1 MQMYRPCIYNE
12 RSGKKELKM
21 SITATKSLE
30 SINPATGEVAG
41 SVPVTSVEE
50 ISSMVAKARAAQTAW
65 NALGLEGRLTL
76 MRPIADRL
84 GEEAARVGKLITAE
98 MGKSTPEAQGEAKYG
113 ASSFATELVSA
124 FEAFQPEEL
133 ADENTRSML
142 FRDPLGVSV
151 AITPWNFPML
161 MPQQCILPS
170 LMAGNCVIF
179 KPSEETPLVGQA
191 YADILNEFLPEGV
204 LQTVHGADDQG
215 KALVASDINLVAFTG
230 SREVGA
236 KILTACG
243 PDLKRVVLELGGKD
257 ALIVLEDADI
267 EEAASFAVQNSF
279 RNSGQ
284 VCVSTERIYVDST
297 IADDFETLVIEKTKE
312 WKQGDP
318 TDETVKIGPMVSSTQ
333 RDIVLSQLEQAL
345 KDGAVLRYGGE
356 TVDNYIA
363 PTVLTGCSHDMQI
376 MHDETFGPICCIQ
389 RFAGDK
395 EAVAL
400 ANETPYGLGGAVYGE
415 TEHAMN
421 VARQLTPGMVGVN
434 KGCGGSEGTPWV
446 GACQSGYGYHSGRD
460 GHRQFTQVRMVSL
473 PIHESKPK
481 Y

>member
-1 MQMYRPCIYNE
+1 MQTTT
-12 RSGKKELKM
+12 SAL
-21 SITATKSLE
+21 LE
-30 SINPATGEVAG
+30 SMNPATGEIIG
-41 SVPVTSVEE
+41 SVPVTSIDE
-50 ISSMVAKARAAQTAW
+50 IATIVTRSRTAQSDW
-65 NALGLEGRLTL
+65 NALGLDGRLAL

-84 GEEAARVGKLITAE
+84 IEEAPEIGRLITAE
-98 MGKSTPEAQGEAKYG
+98 MGKSTPEAQGEASYG
-113 ASSFATELVSA
+113 ASKFASELVSA
-124 FEAFQPEEL
+124 FEAFQPEEI
-133 ADENTRSML
+133 ADENTRSIL
-142 FRDPLGVSV
+142 YRDPLGVSV

-170 LMAGNCVIF
+170 LVAGNCVIF

-204 LQTVHGADDQG
+204 LQIVQGADEQG

-230 SREVGA
+230 SREVGS

-257 ALIVLEDADI
+257 ALVVLDDADL
-267 EEAASFAVQNSF
+267 EAAAGFAVQNSF

-284 VCVSTERIYVDST
+284 VCVSTERIYVEDSV
-297 IADDFETLVIEKTKE
+297 ADEFESLVIEKTKE

-318 TDETVKIGPMVSSTQ
+318 TDESVKIGPMVNSMQ
-333 RDIVLSQLEQAL
+333 RDIVLAQLDQAL
-345 KDGAVLRYGGE
+345 NDGATLRCGGS
-356 TVDNYIA
+356 THDNYIE

-389 RFAGDK
+389 RFTGDSNAI
-395 EAVAL
+395 EL

-415 TEHAMN
+415 TEHAMR
-421 VARQLTPGMVGVN
+421 VARQLTPGMIGVN
-434 KGCGGSEGTPWV
+434 KACGGAAGTPWV

-460 GHRQFTQVRMVSL
+460 GHRQFTQVRMVSVPL
-473 PIHESKPK
+473 HEVKPK

>member
-1 MQMYRPCIYNE
+1 MPT
-12 RSGKKELKM
+12 
-21 SITATKSLE
+21 TATTPTLE
-30 SINPATGEVAG
+30 SINPATGEVVG
-41 SVPVTSVEE
+41 SVPVTPVDA
-50 ISSMVAKARAAQTAW
+50 IPGVVAKARDAQPAW
-65 NALGLEGRLTL
+65 NALGLEGRLEL

-84 GEEAARVGKLITAE
+84 IEEAPEIGKLITTE
-98 MGKSTPEAQGEAKYG
+98 MGKSTPEAQGETSYG
-113 ASSFATELVSA
+113 ASQFASELVSA
-124 FEAFQPEEL
+124 FEAFQPEEI
-133 ADENTRSML
+133 ADENTRSIL
-142 FRDPLGVSV
+142 YRDPLGVSA

-161 MPQQCILPS
+161 MPQQCIMPS

-204 LQTVHGADDQG
+204 LQVVHGADDQG

-230 SREVGA
+230 SREVGS

-243 PDLKRVVLELGGKD
+243 PELKRVVLELGGKD
-257 ALIVLEDADI
+257 ALIVLQDADL

-284 VCVSTERIYVDST
+284 VCVSTERIYVEDS
-297 IADDFETLVIEKTKE
+297 IADEFETLVVEKTKE

-318 TDETVKIGPMVSSTQ
+318 TDETVKIGPMVSSIQ
-333 RDIVLSQLEQAL
+333 RDIVLDQLEQAL
-345 KDGAVLRYGGE
+345 KDGATLRCGGG
-356 TVDNYIA
+356 TNDNYIE

-389 RFAGDK
+389 RFSGDA
-395 EAVAL
+395 EAIAL

-415 TEHAMN
+415 TQHAVD
-421 VARQLTPGMVGVN
+421 VARQLTPGMVGIN
-434 KGCGGSEGTPWV
+434 KGCGGADGTPWV

-460 GHRQFTQVRMVSL
+460 GHRQFTQVRVVSI
-473 PIHESKPK
+473 PIHEMKPK

>member
-1 MQMYRPCIYNE
+1 MR
-12 RSGKKELKM
+12 GLAKKEPTM
-21 SITATKSLE
+21 TATATQMLE
-30 SINPATGEVAG
+30 SINPATGEVVG
-41 SVPVTSVEE
+41 CVPVTPVED
-50 ISSMVAKARAAQTAW
+50 IPKVVAKARAAQTAW
-65 NALGLEGRLTL
+65 NALGLDGRLSL

-84 GEEAARVGKLITAE
+84 IEIASKIGILITAE
-98 MGKSTPEAQGEAKYG
+98 MGKSTPEAQGEASYG
-113 ASSFATELVSA
+113 ASKFASELVSA
-124 FEAFQPEEL
+124 FEAFQPEEI

-170 LMAGNCVIF
+170 LMAGNCVMF

-191 YADILNEFLPEGV
+191 YADVLNEFLPEGV
-204 LQTVHGADDQG
+204 LQIVHGADDQG
-215 KALVASDINLVAFTG
+215 KALVVSDINLVAFTG

-257 ALIVLEDADI
+257 ALIVLNDADI
-267 EEAASFAVQNSF
+267 EAAASFAVQNSF

-284 VCVSTERIYVDST
+284 VCVSTERVYVEES
-297 IADDFETLVIEKTKE
+297 IADDFEKLVLEKTKT
-312 WKQGDP
+312 WKQGNP
-318 TDETVKIGPMVSSTQ
+318 TDETVRIGPMVSSTQ
-333 RDIVLSQLEQAL
+333 RDIVLAQLEQAL
-345 KDGAVLRYGGE
+345 KDGAVLRCGGGTHE
-356 TVDNYIA
+356 NYIE
-363 PTVLTGCSHDMQI
+363 PTVLTNCSHDMQI

-389 RFAGDK
+389 RFTGDK
-395 EAVAL
+395 EAVDL

-415 TEHAMN
+415 VEHAMQI
-421 VARQLTPGMVGVN
+421 ARQLTPGMVGIN
-434 KGCGGSEGTPWV
+434 KAGGGAEGTPWV

-460 GHRQFTQVRMVSL
+460 GHRQFTQVRMVSI
-473 PIHESKPK
+473 PIHETKPK

>member
-1 MQMYRPCIYNE
+1 MPT
-12 RSGKKELKM
+12 
-21 SITATKSLE
+21 TATTPTLE
-30 SINPATGEVAG
+30 SINPATGEVVG
-41 SVPVTSVEE
+41 SVPVTPVDA
-50 ISSMVAKARAAQTAW
+50 IPGVVAKARGAQPAW
-65 NALGLEGRLTL
+65 NALGLEGRLEL

-84 GEEAARVGKLITAE
+84 IEEAPEIGKLITTE
-98 MGKSTPEAQGEAKYG
+98 MGKSTPEAQGETSYG
-113 ASSFATELVSA
+113 ASQFASELVSA
-124 FEAFQPEEL
+124 FEAFQPEEI
-133 ADENTRSML
+133 ADENTRSIL
-142 FRDPLGVSV
+142 YRDPLGVSA

-161 MPQQCILPS
+161 MPQQCIMPS

-204 LQTVHGADDQG
+204 LQVVHGADDQG

-230 SREVGA
+230 SREVGS

-243 PDLKRVVLELGGKD
+243 PELKRVVLELGGKD
-257 ALIVLEDADI
+257 ALIVLQDADL

-284 VCVSTERIYVDST
+284 VCVSTERIYVEDS
-297 IADDFETLVIEKTKE
+297 IADEFENRVVEKTKE

-318 TDETVKIGPMVSSTQ
+318 TDETVKIGPMVSSVQ
-333 RDIVLSQLEQAL
+333 RDIVLDQLEQAL
-345 KDGAVLRYGGE
+345 KDGATLRCGGG
-356 TVDNYIA
+356 TNDNYIE

-389 RFAGDK
+389 RFSGDA
-395 EAVAL
+395 EAIAL

-415 TEHAMN
+415 TQHAVD
-421 VARQLTPGMVGVN
+421 VARQLTPGMVGIN
-434 KGCGGSEGTPWV
+434 KGCGGADGTPWV

-460 GHRQFTQVRMVSL
+460 GHRQFTQVRVVSI
-473 PIHESKPK
+473 PIHEMKPK

>member
-1 MQMYRPCIYNE
+1 M
-12 RSGKKELKM
+12 
-21 SITATKSLE
+21 TATATNTLE
-30 SINPATGEVAG
+30 SINPATGEVVG
-41 SVPVTSVEE
+41 RVPITPASAIAEV
-50 ISSMVAKARAAQTAW
+50 VAKAHAAQTAW
-65 NALGLEGRLTL
+65 NDLGLEGRLAL
-76 MRPIADRL
+76 MQPIAERL
-84 GEEAARVGKLITAE
+84 TEDAERIGKLITEE
-98 MGKSTPEAQGEAKYG
+98 MGKSSPEGQGEATYG
-113 ASSFATELVSA
+113 ASKFASELASA
-124 FEAFQPEEL
+124 FEAFQTEEIV
-133 ADENTRSML
+133 DENTRSFL
-142 FRDPLGVSV
+142 YRDPLGVSV

-170 LMAGNCVIF
+170 LMAGNCVVF

-191 YADILNEFLPEGV
+191 YTDILNEFLPENV
-204 LQTVHGADDQG
+204 LQIVHGADDQG

-236 KILTACG
+236 AILTACG
-243 PDLKRVVLELGGKD
+243 PELKRVVLELGGKD

-267 EEAASFAVQNSF
+267 DAAANFAVQNSF

-284 VCVSTERIYVDST
+284 VCVSTERVYVEDS
-297 IADDFETLVIEKTKE
+297 IADEFEKLVLDKTKE

-333 RDIVLSQLEQAL
+333 RDLVLTQLEQAL
-345 KDGAVLRYGGE
+345 KDGAVLRCGGGTHE
-356 TVDNYIA
+356 NYIE

-389 RFAGDK
+389 RFTGDAQ
-395 EAVAL
+395 AVAL

-415 TEHAMN
+415 TQHAMN
-421 VARQLTPGMVGVN
+421 VVRQLTPGMIGIN

-460 GHRQFTQVRMVSL
+460 GHRQFTQVRVVSIPL
-473 PIHESKPK
+473 DDLKPK

>member
-1 MQMYRPCIYNE
+1 MPT
-12 RSGKKELKM
+12 
-21 SITATKSLE
+21 TATTPTLE
-30 SINPATGEVAG
+30 SINPATGEVVG
-41 SVPVTSVEE
+41 SVPVTPVDA
-50 ISSMVAKARAAQTAW
+50 IPGVVAKARDAQPAW
-65 NALGLEGRLTL
+65 NALGLEGRLEL

-84 GEEAARVGKLITAE
+84 IEEAPEIGKLITTE
-98 MGKSTPEAQGEAKYG
+98 MGKSTPEAQGETSYG
-113 ASSFATELVSA
+113 ASQFASELVSA
-124 FEAFQPEEL
+124 FEAFQPEEI
-133 ADENTRSML
+133 ADENTRSIL
-142 FRDPLGVSV
+142 YRDPLGVSA

-161 MPQQCILPS
+161 MPQQCIMPS

-204 LQTVHGADDQG
+204 LQVVHGADDQG

-230 SREVGA
+230 SREVGS

-243 PDLKRVVLELGGKD
+243 PELKRVVLELGGKD
-257 ALIVLEDADI
+257 ALIVLQDADL

-284 VCVSTERIYVDST
+284 VCVSTERIYVEDS
-297 IADDFETLVIEKTKE
+297 IADEFETLVVEKTKE

-318 TDETVKIGPMVSSTQ
+318 TDETVKIGPMVSSIQ
-333 RDIVLSQLEQAL
+333 RDIVLAQLEQAL
-345 KDGAVLRYGGE
+345 KDGAVLRCGGG
-356 TVDNYIA
+356 TNDNYIE

-389 RFAGDK
+389 RFSGDA
-395 EAVAL
+395 EAIAL

-415 TEHAMN
+415 TQHAVD
-421 VARQLTPGMVGVN
+421 VARQLTPGMVGIN
-434 KGCGGSEGTPWV
+434 KGCGGADGTPWV

-460 GHRQFTQVRMVSL
+460 GHRQFTQVRVVSI
-473 PIHESKPK
+473 PIHEMKPK

>member
-1 MQMYRPCIYNE
+1 
-12 RSGKKELKM
+12 M
-21 SITATKSLE
+21 SITATNTLE
-30 SINPATGEVAG
+30 SINPATGDVVG
-41 SVPVTSVEE
+41 RVPVTPASAIAEV
-50 ISSMVAKARAAQTAW
+50 VAKARRAQTAW
-65 NALGLEGRLTL
+65 NDLGLDGRLAL
-76 MRPIADRL
+76 MQPIAERL
-84 GEEAARVGKLITAE
+84 NEEAQTIGKLITAE
-98 MGKSTPEAQGEAKYG
+98 MGKSTAEGQGEATYG
-113 ASSFATELVSA
+113 ASQFASELSSA
-124 FEAFQPEEL
+124 FEAFQPEEMD
-133 ADENTRSML
+133 DEHTRSIL
-142 FRDPLGVSV
+142 YRDALGVSV

-170 LMAGNCVIF
+170 LMAGNCVVF

-191 YADILNEFLPEGV
+191 YADVLNEFLPKDV
-204 LQTVHGADDQG
+204 LQVVHGADDQG
-215 KALVASDINLVAFTG
+215 KALVESDINLVAFTG

-243 PDLKRVVLELGGKD
+243 PELKRVVLELGGKD

-267 EEAASFAVQNSF
+267 ESAASFAVQNSF

-284 VCVSTERIYVDST
+284 VCVSTERIYVEDS
-297 IADDFETLVIEKTKE
+297 IADEFENLVLEKTKE

-318 TDETVKIGPMVSSTQ
+318 TDTSVKIGPMVSNTQ
-333 RDIVLSQLEQAL
+333 RDIVLAQLQQAL
-345 KDGAVLRYGGE
+345 KDGAKLRCGGGTHE
-356 TVDNYIA
+356 NYIE

-389 RFAGDK
+389 RFSGDA
-395 EAVAL
+395 EAVSL

-415 TEHAMN
+415 TQHAMD
-421 VARQLTPGMVGVN
+421 VARKLTPGMVGIN

-460 GHRQFTQVRMVSL
+460 GHRQFTQVRIMSM
-473 PIHESKPK
+473 PITEAKAK

>member
-1 MQMYRPCIYNE
+1 MEGIMFGLAK
-12 RSGKKELKM
+12 RSPTM
-21 SITATKSLE
+21 SITATKTLE
-30 SINPATGEVAG
+30 SSNPATGEVVG

-50 ISSMVAKARAAQTAW
+50 ISSVVAKARAAQTAW
-65 NALGLEGRLTL
+65 NALGLEGRLAL

-84 GEEAARVGKLITAE
+84 IEEAPVIGKLITAE
-98 MGKSTPEAQGEAKYG
+98 MGKSTAEGQGEATYG
-113 ASSFATELVSA
+113 ASQFASELVSA
-124 FEAFQPEEL
+124 FEAFQPEEM
-133 ADENTRSML
+133 ADENTRSIL
-142 FRDPLGVSV
+142 YRDPLGVSV

-191 YADILNEFLPEGV
+191 YADVLNEFLPVGV
-204 LQTVHGADDQG
+204 LQIVHGADDQG
-215 KALVASDINLVAFTG
+215 KALVESDINLVAFTG

-243 PDLKRVVLELGGKD
+243 PELKRVVLELGGKD
-257 ALIVLEDADI
+257 ALIVLEDADLDS
-267 EEAASFAVQNSF
+267 ASSFAVQNSF

-284 VCVSTERIYVDST
+284 VCVSTERIYVEDSV
-297 IADDFETLVIEKTKE
+297 ADEFETLVLEKTKV

-318 TDETVKIGPMVSSTQ
+318 TDESVKIGPMVSGTQ
-333 RDIVLSQLEQAL
+333 RDLVLTQLEQAL
-345 KDGAVLRYGGE
+345 KDGAVLRCGGGTYE
-356 TVDNYIA
+356 NYIE

-389 RFAGDK
+389 RFTGDE
-395 EAVAL
+395 EAIAL

-415 TEHAMN
+415 TQHAMD
-421 VARQLTPGMVGVN
+421 VARQLTPGMVGIN

-460 GHRQFTQVRMVSL
+460 GHRQFTQVRMVSI
-473 PIHESKPK
+473 PVAETKPK

>member
-1 MQMYRPCIYNE
+1 MPT
-12 RSGKKELKM
+12 
-21 SITATKSLE
+21 TATTPTLE
-30 SINPATGEVAG
+30 SINPATGEVVG
-41 SVPVTSVEE
+41 SVPVTPVDA
-50 ISSMVAKARAAQTAW
+50 IPGVVAKARDAQPAW
-65 NALGLEGRLTL
+65 NALGLEGRLEL

-84 GEEAARVGKLITAE
+84 IEEAPEIGKLITTE
-98 MGKSTPEAQGEAKYG
+98 MGKSTPEAQGETSYG
-113 ASSFATELVSA
+113 ASQFASELVSA
-124 FEAFQPEEL
+124 FEAFQPEEI
-133 ADENTRSML
+133 ADENTRSIL
-142 FRDPLGVSV
+142 YRDPLGVSA

-161 MPQQCILPS
+161 MPQQCIMPS

-204 LQTVHGADDQG
+204 LQVVHGADDQG

-230 SREVGA
+230 SREVGS

-243 PDLKRVVLELGGKD
+243 PELKRVVLELGGKD
-257 ALIVLEDADI
+257 ALIVLQDADL

-284 VCVSTERIYVDST
+284 VCVSTERIYVEDS
-297 IADDFETLVIEKTKE
+297 IADEFETLVVEKTKE

-318 TDETVKIGPMVSSTQ
+318 TDETVKIGPMVSSIQ
-333 RDIVLSQLEQAL
+333 RDIVLAQLEQAL
-345 KDGAVLRYGGE
+345 KDGATLRCGGG
-356 TVDNYIA
+356 TNDNYIE

-389 RFAGDK
+389 RFSGDA
-395 EAVAL
+395 EAIAL

-415 TEHAMN
+415 TQHAVD
-421 VARQLTPGMVGVN
+421 VARQLTPGMVGIN
-434 KGCGGSEGTPWV
+434 KGCGGADGTPWV

-460 GHRQFTQVRMVSL
+460 GHRQFTQVRVVSI
-473 PIHESKPK
+473 PIHEMKPK

>member
-1 MQMYRPCIYNE
+1 
-12 RSGKKELKM
+12 M
-21 SITATKSLE
+21 SITATNTLE
-30 SINPATGEVAG
+30 SINPATGDVVG
-41 SVPVTSVEE
+41 RVPVTPASAIAEV
-50 ISSMVAKARAAQTAW
+50 VAKARRAQTAW
-65 NALGLEGRLTL
+65 NDLGLDGRLAL
-76 MRPIADRL
+76 MQPIAERL
-84 GEEAARVGKLITAE
+84 NEEAQTIGKLITAE
-98 MGKSTPEAQGEAKYG
+98 MGKSTAEGQGEATYG
-113 ASSFATELVSA
+113 ASQFASELSSA
-124 FEAFQPEEL
+124 FEAFQPEEMD
-133 ADENTRSML
+133 DEHTRSIL
-142 FRDPLGVSV
+142 YRDALGVSV

-170 LMAGNCVIF
+170 LMAGNCVVF

-191 YADILNEFLPEGV
+191 YADVLNEFLPKDV
-204 LQTVHGADDQG
+204 LQVVHGADDQG
-215 KALVASDINLVAFTG
+215 KALVESDINLVAFTG

-257 ALIVLEDADI
+257 ALIVLEDANL
-267 EEAASFAVQNSF
+267 ESAASFAVQNSF

-284 VCVSTERIYVDST
+284 VCVSTERIYVEDS
-297 IADDFETLVIEKTKE
+297 IADEFENLVLEKTKE

-318 TDETVKIGPMVSSTQ
+318 TDASVKIGPMVSNTQ
-333 RDIVLSQLEQAL
+333 RDIVLAQLEQAL
-345 KDGAVLRYGGE
+345 KDGAKLRCGGGTHE
-356 TVDNYIA
+356 NYIE

-389 RFAGDK
+389 RFSGDA
-395 EAVAL
+395 EAVSL

-415 TEHAMN
+415 TQHAMD
-421 VARQLTPGMVGVN
+421 VARKLTPGMVGIN

-460 GHRQFTQVRMVSL
+460 GHRQFTQVRIMSM
-473 PIHESKPK
+473 PITEAKAK

>member
-1 MQMYRPCIYNE
+1 M
-12 RSGKKELKM
+12 
-21 SITATKSLE
+21 TATATNTLE
-30 SINPATGEVAG
+30 SINPATGDVVG
-41 SVPVTSVEE
+41 RVPVTPASAIAEV
-50 ISSMVAKARAAQTAW
+50 VAKARRAQTAW
-65 NALGLEGRLTL
+65 NDLGLDGRLAL
-76 MRPIADRL
+76 MQPIAERL
-84 GEEAARVGKLITAE
+84 NEEAQTIGKLITTE
-98 MGKSTPEAQGEAKYG
+98 MGKSTAEGEGEATYG
-113 ASSFATELVSA
+113 ASQFASELSSA
-124 FEAFQPEEL
+124 FEAFQPEEMD
-133 ADENTRSML
+133 DEHTRSIL
-142 FRDPLGVSV
+142 YRDPLGVSV

-170 LMAGNCVIF
+170 LMAGNCVVF

-191 YADILNEFLPEGV
+191 YADVLNEFLPKDV
-204 LQTVHGADDQG
+204 LQVVHGADDQG

-230 SREVGA
+230 SREVGS

-257 ALIVLEDADI
+257 ALIVLEDADL
-267 EEAASFAVQNSF
+267 ESAASFAVQNSF

-284 VCVSTERIYVDST
+284 VCVSTERIYVEDS
-297 IADDFETLVIEKTKE
+297 IADEFENLVLEKTKE

-318 TDETVKIGPMVSSTQ
+318 TDTSVKIGPMVSNAQ
-333 RDIVLSQLEQAL
+333 RDIVLAQLEQAL
-345 KDGAVLRYGGE
+345 KDGAKLRCGGGTYE
-356 TVDNYIA
+356 NYIE

-389 RFAGDK
+389 RFSGDA
-395 EAVAL
+395 EAISL

-415 TEHAMN
+415 TQHAMD
-421 VARQLTPGMVGVN
+421 VARKLTPGMVGIN

-460 GHRQFTQVRMVSL
+460 GHRQFTQVRIMSM
-473 PIHESKPK
+473 PITEAKAK

>member
-1 MQMYRPCIYNE
+1 
-12 RSGKKELKM
+12 M
-21 SITATKSLE
+21 SITATNTLE
-30 SINPATGEVAG
+30 SINPATGDVVG
-41 SVPVTSVEE
+41 SVPVTPASAIAEV
-50 ISSMVAKARAAQTAW
+50 VAKARRAQTAW
-65 NALGLEGRLTL
+65 NDLGLDGRLAL
-76 MRPIADRL
+76 MQPIAERL
-84 GEEAARVGKLITAE
+84 NEEAQTIGKLITAE
-98 MGKSTPEAQGEAKYG
+98 MGKSTAEGQGEATYG
-113 ASSFATELVSA
+113 ASQFASELSSA
-124 FEAFQPEEL
+124 FEAFQPEEMD
-133 ADENTRSML
+133 DEHTRSIL
-142 FRDPLGVSV
+142 YRDALGVSV

-170 LMAGNCVIF
+170 LMAGNCVVF

-191 YADILNEFLPEGV
+191 YADVLNEFLPKDV
-204 LQTVHGADDQG
+204 LQVVHGADDQG
-215 KALVASDINLVAFTG
+215 KALVESDINLVAFTG

-243 PDLKRVVLELGGKD
+243 PELKRVVLELGGKD

-267 EEAASFAVQNSF
+267 ESAASFAVQNSF

-284 VCVSTERIYVDST
+284 VCVSTERIYVEDS
-297 IADDFETLVIEKTKE
+297 IADEFENLVLEKTKE

-318 TDETVKIGPMVSSTQ
+318 TDASVKIGPMVSNTQ
-333 RDIVLSQLEQAL
+333 RDIVLAQLQQAL
-345 KDGAVLRYGGE
+345 KDGAKLRCGGGTHE
-356 TVDNYIA
+356 NYIE

-389 RFAGDK
+389 RFSGDA
-395 EAVAL
+395 EAVSL

-415 TEHAMN
+415 TQHAMD
-421 VARQLTPGMVGVN
+421 VARKLTPGMVGIN

-460 GHRQFTQVRMVSL
+460 GHRQFTQVRIMSM
-473 PIHESKPK
+473 PITEAKAK

>member
-1 MQMYRPCIYNE
+1 
-12 RSGKKELKM
+12 M
-21 SITATKSLE
+21 SITATNTLE
-30 SINPATGEVAG
+30 SINPATGEVVG
-41 SVPVTSVEE
+41 RVPITPASAIAEV
-50 ISSMVAKARAAQTAW
+50 VAKAHAAQTAW
-65 NALGLEGRLTL
+65 NDLGLEGRLAL
-76 MRPIADRL
+76 MQPIAERL
-84 GEEAARVGKLITAE
+84 TEDAERIGKLITEE
-98 MGKSTPEAQGEAKYG
+98 MGKSSPEGQGEATYG
-113 ASSFATELVSA
+113 ASKFASELASA
-124 FEAFQPEEL
+124 FEAFQTEEIV
-133 ADENTRSML
+133 DENTRSFL
-142 FRDPLGVSV
+142 YRDPLGVSV

-170 LMAGNCVIF
+170 LMAGNCVVF

-191 YADILNEFLPEGV
+191 YTDILNEFLPENV
-204 LQTVHGADDQG
+204 LQIVHGADDQG

-236 KILTACG
+236 AILTACG
-243 PDLKRVVLELGGKD
+243 PELKRVVLELGGKD

-267 EEAASFAVQNSF
+267 DAAANFAVQNSF

-284 VCVSTERIYVDST
+284 VCVSTERVYVEDS
-297 IADDFETLVIEKTKE
+297 IADEFEKLVLDKTKE

-333 RDIVLSQLEQAL
+333 RDLVLTQLEQAL
-345 KDGAVLRYGGE
+345 KDGAVLRCGGGTHE
-356 TVDNYIA
+356 NYIE

-389 RFAGDK
+389 RFTGDAQ
-395 EAVAL
+395 AVAL

-415 TEHAMN
+415 TQHAMN
-421 VARQLTPGMVGVN
+421 VVRQLTPGMIGIN

-460 GHRQFTQVRMVSL
+460 GHRQFTQVRVVSI
-473 PIHESKPK
+473 PIHEMKPN

>member
-1 MQMYRPCIYNE
+1 M
-12 RSGKKELKM
+12 
-21 SITATKSLE
+21 TATATNTLE
-30 SINPATGEVAG
+30 SINPATGDVVG
-41 SVPVTSVEE
+41 RVPVTPASAIAEV
-50 ISSMVAKARAAQTAW
+50 VAKARRAQTAW
-65 NALGLEGRLTL
+65 NDLGLDGRLAL
-76 MRPIADRL
+76 MQPIAERL
-84 GEEAARVGKLITAE
+84 NEEAQTIGKLITAE
-98 MGKSTPEAQGEAKYG
+98 MGKSTAEGQGEATYG
-113 ASSFATELVSA
+113 ASQFASELSSA
-124 FEAFQPEEL
+124 FEAFQPEEMD
-133 ADENTRSML
+133 DEHTRSIL
-142 FRDPLGVSV
+142 YRDALGVSV

-170 LMAGNCVIF
+170 LMAGNCVVF

-191 YADILNEFLPEGV
+191 YADVLNEFLPKDV
-204 LQTVHGADDQG
+204 LQVVHGADDQG
-215 KALVASDINLVAFTG
+215 KALVESDINLVAFTG

-257 ALIVLEDADI
+257 ALIVLEDANL
-267 EEAASFAVQNSF
+267 ESAASFAVQNSF

-284 VCVSTERIYVDST
+284 VCVSTERIYVENS
-297 IADDFETLVIEKTKE
+297 IADEFENLVLEKTKE

-318 TDETVKIGPMVSSTQ
+318 TDASVKIGPMVSNTQ
-333 RDIVLSQLEQAL
+333 RDIVLAQLEQAL
-345 KDGAVLRYGGE
+345 KDGAKLRCGGGTHE
-356 TVDNYIA
+356 NYIE

-389 RFAGDK
+389 RFSGDA
-395 EAVAL
+395 EAVSL

-415 TEHAMN
+415 TQHAMD
-421 VARQLTPGMVGVN
+421 VARKLTPGMVGIN

-460 GHRQFTQVRMVSL
+460 GHRQFTQVRIMSM
-473 PIHESKPK
+473 PITEAKAK